1 MDERSRLARAALLL
15 AGILF
20 AATLARNDPTAPG
33 CPEPSESQA
42 VAGHSVALA
51 CRSPG
56 QERPVRGPA
65 RLLVGLP
72 IDPNVADAATL
83 ETLPGI
89 GPARA
94 QAIVEARAR
103 RRFRSK
109 AELTRVPGIGPR
121 TLAGIAEW
129 VEVGEPPGA
138 SHLGPGRP
146 NRVGCVSGCETPQH
160 EGDS

>member
-1 MDERSRLARAALLL
+1 MEERSRLARAALLL
-15 AGILF
+15 AGSVF
-20 AATLARNDPTAPG
+20 AATLARNPPPAPA
-33 CPEPSESQA
+33 CPEPGESA
-42 VAGHSVALA
+42 SFAGHSIAVA
-51 CRSPG
+51 CRNPLS
-56 QERPVRGPA
+56 ERPVRGPA

-94 QAIVEARAR
+94 QAIVAERAR
-103 RRFRSK
+103 GRFRSE

-121 TLAGIAEW
+121 TLAGIAAW
-129 VEVGEPPGA
+129 IEVAEPAGA
-138 SHLGPGRP
+138 GPLGPGRP
-146 NRVGCVSGCETPQH
+146 DRVGCAEGCEWPQR